1 MLFLKKDLLVNNKTA
16 TIGVIANVGKYLIR
30 LTIEMSLFFP
40 SVAKEEA
47 KDFLQ
52 IKEVLFT
59 NVRF

>member
-16 TIGVIANVGKYLIR
+16 TICVIANVGKYLIR
-30 LTIEMSLFFP
+30 LTIEMSSFFP

-52 IKEVLFT
+52 IKEILFT